1 MSVSGLDG
9 PNGMTVDRAGNIY
22 IANEQ
27 GKKVTR
33 ITLDGK
39 SEDIIHC
46 DSPDGLDL
54 DRDGNLVISNF
65 YSGAILIYKN
75 NTLDTLVRGLH
86 HPADIKF
93 DQRGNLYI
101 SEYDKND
108 VIVFTT
114 EGKLEVLVKDI
125 VHPFGVAIGK
135 DNELFVASNESGEI
149 YKVIDGKKTLFAKIP
164 GAISYLAFSQKTDR
178 LYVASFTGH
187 RIYRVT
193 NKGEVSVVAG
203 TGVAGYKDGGAD
215 EAMFDS
221 PNSVALSGSGDL
233 FVTEFKSNR
242 VRRIHGVE

>member
-1 MSVSGLDG
+1 MDH
-9 PNGMTVDRAGNIY
+9 DGNIY
-22 IANEQ
+22 IASEG

-33 ITLDGK
+33 ISRDGK

-46 DSPDGLDL
+46 DSPDGLDF

-75 NTLDTLVRGLH
+75 NKLDTLVKGLH

-93 DQRGNLYI
+93 DKRGNLYI

-108 VIVFTT
+108 VMVFTT
-114 EGKLEVLVKDI
+114 EGKLEVVVKDI

-135 DNELFVASNESGEI
+135 GNELFVASNESGEI
-149 YKVIDGKKTLFAKIP
+149 YKVNEGKKTLVAKIP
-164 GAISYLAFSQKTDR
+164 GVISYLAFSQKTEM

-193 NKGEVSVVAG
+193 IKGEVSVIAG
-203 TGVAGYKDGGAD
+203 TGAAGYRDGGAN

-221 PNSVALSGSGDL
+221 PNSVALSESGDL
-233 FVTEFKSNR
+233 FVTEFRSNR
-242 VRRIHGVE
+242 VRRISGIE

>member
-1 MSVSGLDG
+1 M
-9 PNGMTVDRAGNIY
+9 DRSGNIY

-46 DSPDGLDL
+46 DSPDGLDF

-65 YSGAILIYKN
+65 YSGAILLYKN
-75 NTLDTLVRGLH
+75 NKLDTLVKGLH
-86 HPADIKF
+86 HPSDIKF

-108 VIVFTT
+108 VIVFTS

-125 VHPFGVAIGK
+125 AHPFGVAIGK

-149 YKVIDGKKTLFAKIP
+149 YKMKDNKKTLFAKIP
-164 GAISYLAFSQKTDR
+164 GAISYLAFSQKTER
-178 LYVASFTGH
+178 LHVASFTGH
-187 RIYRVT
+187 RIYT
-193 NKGEVSVVAG
+193 ITSKGEVSVVAG